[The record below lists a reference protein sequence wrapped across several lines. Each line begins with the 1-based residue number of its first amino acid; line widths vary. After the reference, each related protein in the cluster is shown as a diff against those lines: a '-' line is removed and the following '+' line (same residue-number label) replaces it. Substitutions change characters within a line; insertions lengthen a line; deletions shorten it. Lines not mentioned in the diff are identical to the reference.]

1 MVPSRRRGAEI
12 MREAGLSMK
21 NLFFS
26 LHGDSQVALEVKNP
40 PANAG
45 DVKMQVQALG
55 WEDPLEKEMA
65 THSRILAWRIPLTEE
80 PADYG
85 P

>member
-1 MVPSRRRGAEI
+1 MKDYIRKANTINKIRKMVPSRRRGAEI

-55 WEDPLEKEMA
+55 
-65 THSRILAWRIPLTEE
+65 
-80 PADYG
+80 
-85 P
+85 